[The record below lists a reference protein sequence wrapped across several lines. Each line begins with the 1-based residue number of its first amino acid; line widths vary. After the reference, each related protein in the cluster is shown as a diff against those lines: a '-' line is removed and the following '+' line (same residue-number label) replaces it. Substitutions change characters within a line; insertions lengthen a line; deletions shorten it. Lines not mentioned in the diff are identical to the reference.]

1 MISAK
6 TLRPAIAAI
15 ALFAIGA
22 TGAWAQDKITV
33 TSEKPVAA
41 ADVPA
46 DAVVVGIEKMKY
58 LTPEVTIK
66 AGETVYWV
74 NGEVMPHNVAFKKGI
89 VGEDAFRGEMMTK
102 DPQLAASLIALLA
115 RKLSLRLRAVSARLS
130 ENQK

>member
-6 TLRPAIAAI
+6 TLRPALAAL
-15 ALFAIGA
+15 ALVTIGA

-102 DPQLAASLIALLA
+102 DQAYAITFNEAGSYDYFCTPHPFMRGKVI
-115 RKLSLRLRAVSARLS
+115 V
-130 ENQK
+130 E